1 MKRREFIRIA
11 TTASV
16 VPAIPGVRFSS
27 VSGEDPVVLNQKLLL
42 KGKDDEQEEY
52 PSLVTGGDG
61 NMWTYALRRISYPEN
76 SELISAFHY
85 KGKDWIETEPVTKVP
100 GQFEAPVAAC
110 ATGGKP
116 VVAWTEIKNEEWV
129 INVAHMQGK
138 GFSDPFTFRAKSGR
152 FINPVLIAP
161 NKNQTWIAWE
171 SLHNRKFTIHVS
183 KYENG
188 QWSEPI
194 VIDKGENSCWEPAM
208 AEDKNGDLYVA
219 YGLTHGYHQ
228 NIEMAIIDGHSLSIK
243 KTVPIALGGGLKDRV
258 NLNTKPALAFDAVDR
273 LWISYE
279 NNSNTHRLEDSDNY
293 TGDRCC
299 AILSYQD
306 GKVVAPD
313 KKGKWLFQGK
323 NDHKPTFIK
332 DNLGHL
338 YLATYCGGDFIGNPH
353 WQYRLSWLDPQKG
366 WAEPVTMLQTSQ
378 KGVLLPPAIAF
389 DKKNKLWLA
398 TCIEEISHKKSVTDS
413 AEIVNSRLTQL
424 AIHQFTTSEL
434 SKEYATIGFKNA
446 AVREFLPADETISQ
460 FSGHPKVS
468 RETITL
474 DGETYSLVYGNLHE
488 HSENSVC
495 WPAGN
500 DGTLHDDYRFG
511 MFSEAY
517 DFIGMTDHGGAMTEV
532 YWRKN
537 LRIADFYNEPDHF
550 VAIPAMEWTLQSNS
564 KLDDIQYGAG
574 HYNVIF
580 RSAAEARKFIRN
592 EQEIYAASCPE
603 TNNAVML
610 WNLLREKNIDCIT
623 IPHHPADKVH
633 PVDWHVHDE
642 KYVPVVELFQCRG
655 NNEYPGCP
663 REFNLERHQTTEYK
677 RAFVDYALKQMK
689 YKMGFIA
696 SGDHNSMGVGVAALW
711 VKELSREGI
720 LEALRSKRCFATT
733 GDKIIVDFRINGAI
747 SGSSIKISGQPD
759 LRFKVK
765 GQRELEKVEV
775 LRNSEPI
782 KTYAVS
788 NGSAE
793 FSGNFI
799 DENYQDEE
807 GVLYY
812 YIRATQRN
820 SAIAWASPVWI
831 ELNS

>member
-11 TTASV
+11 AAASV
-16 VPAIPGVRFSS
+16 VPAIPGVGFSS
-27 VSGEDPVVLNQKLLL
+27 GSADDPIALYQKLLL
-42 KGKDDEQEEY
+42 KGFDDEQEEY
-52 PSLVTGGDG
+52 PSVVTNGDG
-61 NMWTYALRRISYPEN
+61 EMWMYALRRIAYPEN
-76 SELISAFHY
+76 TELISAFHY
-85 KGKDWIETEPVTKVP
+85 SGKDWIETEPVTKVP
-100 GQFEAPVAAC
+100 GQYEAPVAAC
-110 ATGGKP
+110 ANGGKP
-116 VVAWTEIKNEEWV
+116 VVAWTGIKHEDWV

-138 GFSDPFTFRAKSGR
+138 GFSDPFTFSPKSGR
-152 FINPVLIAP
+152 FINPVLLAP
-161 NKNQTWIAWE
+161 DKRHTWMAWE
-171 SLHNRKFTIHVS
+171 CLHKRKFTIHVS

-188 QWSEPI
+188 QWSDPI
-194 VIDKGENSCWEPAM
+194 IIDKGENSCWEPAM
-208 AEDKNGDLYVA
+208 AEDKNGDLFVV

-228 NIEMAIIDGHSLSIK
+228 NIEMALIDGRSLSIN
-243 KTVPIALGGGLKDRV
+243 KTIPVARGGGLKDRV
-258 NLNTKPALAFDAVDR
+258 NLNTKPAIAFDSLDR

-279 NNSNTHRLEDSDNY
+279 SNRNTLRLEDGDNY

-306 GKVVAPD
+306 GQVVEPAD
-313 KKGKWLFQGK
+313 KGKWLFQAK

-332 DNLGHL
+332 DHQGHL
-338 YLATYCGGDFIGNPH
+338 YLATHCGGDFQGNPH

-366 WAEPVTMLQTSQ
+366 WAEPHTILQTSQ
-378 KGVLLPPAIAF
+378 KGVLIPPAMAF
-389 DKKNKLWLA
+389 DEQNNLWLA
-398 TCIEEISHKKSVTDS
+398 TCMEEISHKEGVRDS
-413 AEIVNSRLTQL
+413 AEVVNSRLTQL
-424 AIHQFTTSEL
+424 AMYQFTTGEL
-434 SKEYATIGFKNA
+434 SNEYGNMVFKNTK
-446 AVREFLPADETISQ
+446 VREFLPSDDGISQ

-468 RETITL
+468 GEKITV
-474 DGETYSLVYGNLHE
+474 DGQTFTLVYGNLHE

-517 DFIGMTDHGGAMTEV
+517 DFVGMTDHGGAMTEV

-550 VAIPAMEWTLQSNS
+550 VAIPAMEWTLQSNRE
-564 KLDDIQYGAG
+564 LDDIQYGAG

-580 RSAAEARKFIRN
+580 PSAAEGRKFIRN
-592 EQEIYAASCPE
+592 KQEIYAASCPE
-603 TNNAVML
+603 TNNAAML
-610 WNLLREKNIDCIT
+610 WKFLREKNIDCIS
-623 IPHHPADKVH
+623 IPHHPADEVH
-633 PVDWHVHDE
+633 PVDWHVHDK

-663 REFNLERHQTTEYK
+663 REFNLERHRTTKYK
-677 RAFVDYALKQMK
+677 RAYVDYALKQMK
-689 YKMGFIA
+689 HKMGFIA

-747 SGSSIKISGQPD
+747 SGSSIKISGKPE
-759 LRFKVK
+759 LSFTVK
-765 GQRELEKVEV
+765 GQGVLEKVEV
-775 LRNSEPI
+775 LRNSELI
-782 KTYAVS
+782 KSFAADH
-788 NGSAE
+788 GSTEIAG
-793 FSGNFI
+793 SFI
-799 DENYQDEE
+799 DEDYEDDK

-812 YIRATQRN
+812 YIRASQRN
-820 SAIAWASPVWI
+820 NAIAWASPVWI